1 MVETVRLSPRKRTK
15 MASTISEAS
24 HLHLVLVAKA
34 SEGSGDSKWSPSD
47 LCKWSSNRRQDQT

>member
-1 MVETVRLSPRKRTK
+1 MVETVRLSPRRRLGGL
-15 MASTISEAS
+15 TISEAS